1 MRYIYQN
8 INWPN
13 FVWNKE
19 IILPHLANARNLQG
33 RVLGKMELAGFSLR
47 KEASLTT
54 LTSDVLKST
63 KIEGILL
70 DKEEVRSS
78 IARKLGMDVQGLK
91 SSDRD
96 VDGIVEVMI
105 DATQNYTKKLT
116 KERLFSW
123 NAALFPIGRSGMYK
137 ITVANFRKDKTGPM
151 QVVSGLMGKER
162 VHFRA
167 PASKQLNKEVTDFL
181 KWFNSSNED
190 DAIIKSAI
198 SHFWFITI
206 HPFDD
211 GNGRIARAIADIQ
224 LSISDKTS
232 QRFYSMSSQIEKQ
245 KKSYYS
251 ILEESQKGNLDIT
264 AWILWYCNC
273 LEKALIN
280 TEESLQNVFQKAKFW
295 ELHAQT
301 TLNKRQVFMINKLL
315 DNFFGKLSSS
325 KWAKMTKCSRD
336 TALRDILYL
345 IENDILEKENRGG
358 RSTTYKIKI

>member
-1 MRYIYQN
+1 
-8 INWPN
+8 
-13 FVWNKE
+13 
-19 IILPHLANARNLQG
+19 
-33 RVLGKMELAGFSLR
+33 
-47 KEASLTT
+47 
-54 LTSDVLKST
+54 
-63 KIEGILL
+63 
-70 DKEEVRSS
+70 
-78 IARKLGMDVQGLK
+78 
-91 SSDRD
+91 
-96 VDGIVEVMI
+96 
-105 DATQNYTKKLT
+105 
-116 KERLFSW
+116 
-123 NAALFPIGRSGMYK
+123 
-137 ITVANFRKDKTGPM
+137 
-151 QVVSGLMGKER
+151 
-162 VHFRA
+162 
-167 PASKQLNKEVTDFL
+167 
-181 KWFNSSNED
+181 
-190 DAIIKSAI
+190 
-198 SHFWFITI
+198 
-206 HPFDD
+206 
-211 GNGRIARAIADIQ
+211 
-224 LSISDKTS
+224 
-232 QRFYSMSSQIEKQ
+232 MSSQIEKQ